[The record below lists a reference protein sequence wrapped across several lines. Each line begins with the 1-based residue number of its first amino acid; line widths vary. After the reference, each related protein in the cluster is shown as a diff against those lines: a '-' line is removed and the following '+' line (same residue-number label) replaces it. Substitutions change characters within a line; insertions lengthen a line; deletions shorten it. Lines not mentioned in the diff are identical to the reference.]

1 LRIYLAWVSDDA
13 VVWWIMIVVLLVSNC
28 ENNAS
33 LKMLI
38 TNRLKRIRARGSGR
52 NYPGGEGGGVR
63 MECVRQA
70 KWAVGVLRSAVCGEN
85 LKLRPL

>member
-1 LRIYLAWVSDDA
+1 
-13 VVWWIMIVVLLVSNC
+13 
-28 ENNAS
+28 
-33 LKMLI
+33 MLI
-38 TNRLKRIRARGSGR
+38 TNRLERIRARGSGR

-70 KWAVGVLRSAVCGEN
+70 KWAVGVLRPAVCGEN